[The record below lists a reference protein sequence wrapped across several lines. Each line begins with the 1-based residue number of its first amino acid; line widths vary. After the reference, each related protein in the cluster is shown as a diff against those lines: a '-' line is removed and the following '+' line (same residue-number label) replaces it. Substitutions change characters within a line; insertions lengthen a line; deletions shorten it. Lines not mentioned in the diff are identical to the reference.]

1 MPIWKRPVPILLLGA
16 AALRLAVLGRGVGGI
31 SPSEQLLVAAA
42 DARDGVFAAV
52 GGLAGPRI
60 WTTLLGVLDR
70 FAGEAAVTGAN
81 APSLPPDPD
90 PLVAA
95 GRWLA
100 AILGLLAVGFTAAAA
115 RRLGGAAAAWLA
127 GALVALSPL
136 ALKECASAGP
146 GSLRLLAAAGLLWGA
161 ARLGPAAGRGA
172 ALVAGA
178 WGALA
183 VAAGGGG
190 VGLLAGLLAGGMA
203 LSGWLVTATGAVLL
217 APGILPALAGLPTG
231 ARAEGG
237 AGSPLLAGIL
247 LLGGALGWPA
257 LALAVPG
264 KLAAL
269 ARTENGAG
277 ARAVVFA
284 TGGAFLVALLRQ
296 GPAADALTLTLPG
309 LAVLA
314 GLALGRVRVPGA
326 RRPAV
331 AVVVLVALAAP
342 AVGAARYLSASIAP
356 HPARGLAEW
365 LKRNAPDGSVI
376 LAEGVPLPLPTPD
389 SIEQMK
395 ALAAQGSI
403 SRDRLAEFL
412 GDGRSFHVV
421 PLPPALADPKDTVLF
436 YDPNLAARFRY
447 LVLRDLPEAD
457 EPGDVIA
464 RTRRLFHEYFR
475 RAYQARGRFG
485 ARVAGEEPLSIYM
498 RGEGFELDRDD
509 LAGIARILTSDE
521 YRIRRDESRAFT
533 DWALLAGTALLRGGD
548 AEGARAYLGMAVERD
563 PDLVEARYQ
572 YARALT
578 LLDELDHAK
587 QELMA
592 GMARD
597 PYHGGIHLHL
607 GALLEQEGDL
617 EGALTE
623 YLAATRQLDD
633 PAPAHGRMGL
643 LLARIGRI
651 DEARGQLAELRAM
664 APGAEVTRRLEGL
677 LGAP

>member
-1 MPIWKRPVPILLLGA
+1 MPIWKRPVPVLLIGA

-31 SPSEQLLVAAA
+31 SPTEQLLVAAA
-42 DARDGVFAAV
+42 DARDGVFAAA

-60 WTTLLGVLDR
+60 WTALLGILDR
-70 FAGEAAVTGAN
+70 FAGEAAVTAAN
-81 APSLPPDPD
+81 APALPPDPD

-95 GRWLA
+95 GRWLS

-115 RRLGGAAAAWLA
+115 RRLGGTAAAWLA
-127 GALVALSPL
+127 GALVAVSPL

-172 ALVAGA
+172 AVVAGL

-183 VAAGGGG
+183 VAVGGGG
-190 VGLLAGLLAGGMA
+190 AGLLAGLLAGGLA
-203 LSGWLVTATGAVLL
+203 LSGWLVTAAGALLL
-217 APGILPALAGLPTG
+217 APGIVPALLGLPAG
-231 ARAEGG
+231 ARAAGD
-237 AGSPLLAGIL
+237 GSPLLAGL
-247 LLGGALGWPA
+247 VLLGGALGWPA

-264 KLAAL
+264 KVGAL
-269 ARTENGAG
+269 TKTENGAG

-284 TGGAFLVALLRQ
+284 TGGAFVAALLRQ
-296 GPAADALTLTLPG
+296 GAAADALTLALPG
-309 LAVLA
+309 IAVLA
-314 GLALGRVRVPGA
+314 GLALGAIRVPGA

-331 AVVVLVALAAP
+331 ALVVLVTLAAP
-342 AVGAARYLSASIAP
+342 AVDAARYLSASIAP

-365 LKRNAPDGSVI
+365 LKRNAPDGSV
-376 LAEGVPLPLPTPD
+376 LLSEELPLPLPTPEG
-389 SIEQMK
+389 IEQMK
-395 ALAAQGSI
+395 ALAAQGAVSPA
-403 SRDRLAEFL
+403 RLKEFL

-421 PLPPALADPKDTVLF
+421 PLPPALSDPKDAVLF

-447 LVLRDLPEAD
+447 LVLRDLPAAD

-464 RTRRLFHEYFR
+464 RTRRLFHDYFR
-475 RAYQARGRFG
+475 RAYQPRGRFG

-498 RGEGFELDRDD
+498 RGDGFELDRDG
-509 LAGIARILTSDE
+509 LASIARILTSDE

-533 DWALLAGTALLRGGD
+533 DWALQAGTALLRGGD
-548 AEGARAYLGMAVERD
+548 ADGARAYLGMAVERD
-563 PDLVEARYQ
+563 PELVEARYQ

-578 LLDELDHAK
+578 LLDDLDHAK

-592 GMARD
+592 GMTRD

-607 GALLEQEGDL
+607 GALLEQEGDV

-623 YLAATRQLDD
+623 YLAAIRQLED
-633 PAPAHGRMGL
+633 PVPAHGRLGL
-643 LLARIGRI
+643 LLARIGRT
-651 DEARGQLAELRAM
+651 DEARGQLAELRAT
-664 APGAEVTRRLEGL
+664 APGAEVTRRLEAL